1 MHRATKPSSTDAS
14 PVQAFRAGSAL
25 GLQFHPELDA
35 GMLDLWLSTPDMV
48 GELAEDEIEEIRAA
62 GARHLPG
69 LVPAAEKVFAGFGE
83 LVRARG

>member
-1 MHRATKPSSTDAS
+1 M
-14 PVQAFRAGSAL
+14 QAFRAGSAL

-48 GELAEDEIEEIRAA
+48 GDLSPEEIDEIRAA
-62 GARHLPG
+62 GAEHLPG
-69 LVPAAEKVFAGFGE
+69 LVPAATKMFAAFGE